1 MLWERIQSI
10 WTAEDSLFGMM
21 HRMTVLLT
29 KAEKRKAIGVFFL
42 SFIGSFVDV
51 LGLAVIIPVVGLVA
65 NPDALL
71 QYEVVSKF
79 RDLAAGFGFVSMAS
93 FNTLVV
99 VLMLGAFAV
108 KSIYG
113 LALGLINVRFS
124 YAVSHRIA
132 LVMWKY
138 HFNQNLERIRKQDS
152 GRILQE
158 INNWPG
164 SLPIP
169 F

>member
-65 NPDALL
+65 NPDAL
-71 QYEVVSKF
+71 
-79 RDLAAGFGFVSMAS
+79 
-93 FNTLVV
+93 
-99 VLMLGAFAV
+99 
-108 KSIYG
+108 
-113 LALGLINVRFS
+113 
-124 YAVSHRIA
+124 
-132 LVMWKY
+132 
-138 HFNQNLERIRKQDS
+138 
-152 GRILQE
+152 
-158 INNWPG
+158 
-164 SLPIP
+164 
-169 F
+169 